1 MKTKPLS
8 IAAAVLAALAMSACG
23 DKPAEP
29 KAAAP
34 AAAAQA
40 ATTQAPA
47 QEKPAAAAPQE
58 KQAAVA
64 STIEVDG
71 NRATI
76 KDGIDAAGEAKLKA
90 ASGITQLTLRKIS
103 DADLA
108 KAVALLPDVTSI
120 RIVSETLTDLSPLA
134 KLGKLESLVLQTESA
149 SDFAPLAGLT
159 GLTNLQVTA
168 PVPSL
173 AWMSKMTALKSIIID
188 GKDKLTDLQGL
199 PSLPD
204 MKRVDLTHLA
214 PTDLAPLVAALPSLT
229 NLELRYAKI
238 ADLAPLC
245 QLSGLEKL
253 NLYGSQLADFSPL
266 AACSKLK
273 QLMYYAVEGADF
285 STLGKLTQL
294 EELDGG
300 LTKLDSIAWLPNL
313 TKLKKFDVFA
323 EYVTDYSP
331 LAKTNIEELK
341 IWNMR
346 APVDL
351 GPVGKMPALKKLT
364 LDSLNNA
371 SGSKALAA
379 LPKLEELS
387 IYGGYNKKEG
397 EQFDFSGNGW
407 AALKKLRLGGVPLQP
422 AQIET
427 MKKMPALEYLEVD
440 KDSCA
445 EDALTGFGPNVKV
458 DYR

>member
-1 MKTKPLS
+1 MNTKPLA

-76 KDGIDAAGEAKLKA
+76 KDGIDAAGEAQLKA
-90 ASGITQLTLRKIS
+90 AS
-103 DADLA
+103 
-108 KAVALLPDVTSI
+108 
-120 RIVSETLTDLSPLA
+120 
-134 KLGKLESLVLQTESA
+134 KLESLVLQTESA

-204 MKRVDLTHLA
+204 MKRVDLTHIA
-214 PTDLAPLVAALPSLT
+214 PTDLAPLVAALPGLT

-253 NLYGSQLADFSPL
+253 NLYGA
-266 AACSKLK
+266 
-273 QLMYYAVEGADF
+273 
-285 STLGKLTQL
+285 
-294 EELDGG
+294 
-300 LTKLDSIAWLPNL
+300 
-313 TKLKKFDVFA
+313 
-323 EYVTDYSP
+323 
-331 LAKTNIEELK
+331 
-341 IWNMR
+341 
-346 APVDL
+346 
-351 GPVGKMPALKKLT
+351 
-364 LDSLNNA
+364 
-371 SGSKALAA
+371 
-379 LPKLEELS
+379 
-387 IYGGYNKKEG
+387 
-397 EQFDFSGNGW
+397 
-407 AALKKLRLGGVPLQP
+407 
-422 AQIET
+422 
-427 MKKMPALEYLEVD
+427 
-440 KDSCA
+440 
-445 EDALTGFGPNVKV
+445 
-458 DYR
+458 

>member
-1 MKTKPLS
+1 MNTKPLS

-23 DKPAEP
+23 EKPAEP

-34 AAAAQA
+34 AAA
-40 ATTQAPA
+40 A

-71 NRATI
+71 SRATI
-76 KDGIDAAGEAKLKA
+76 EDGIDAAGEAKLKA
-90 ASGITQLTLRKIS
+90 ASGITTLRMEKIS

-108 KAVALLPDVTSI
+108 KAVALLPDVTKVNIESK
-120 RIVSETLTDLSPLA
+120 TLTDLSPLA
-134 KLGKLESLVLQTESA
+134 KLGKLESLVLKTEAA

-168 PVPSL
+168 PVTNL
-173 AWMSKMTALKSIIID
+173 AWMGKMTALETIIID

-204 MKRVDLTHLA
+204 MKRVDLTHIA
-214 PTDLAPLVAALPSLT
+214 PTDLAPLAAALPGLT
-229 NLELRYAKI
+229 DLELRYTKI

-245 QLSGLEKL
+245 KLAGLERL
-253 NLYGSQLADFSPL
+253 NLYAAEVADFSPL

-273 QLMYYAVEGADF
+273 SLTYYAVEGADF

-300 LTKLDSIAWLPNL
+300 LTKLDNIAWLPNL
-313 TKLKKFDVFA
+313 TKLKKFDLFA

-331 LAKTNIEELK
+331 LAKTKIEELE

-351 GPVGKMPALKKLT
+351 GPVGKMPALKKLI
-364 LDSLNNA
+364 LNDLNNA

-379 LPKLEELS
+379 LPKLETLVLRS
-387 IYGGYNKKEG
+387 GYNKKEG
-397 EQFDFSGNGW
+397 EQFDFSGKGW
-407 AALKKLRLGGVPLQP
+407 AVLKKIEIHRTPLQP
-422 AQIET
+422 AQIEA
-427 MKKMPALEYLEVD
+427 MKKMPALESLDVD
-440 KDSCA
+440 KDSYA
-445 EDALTGFGPNVKV
+445 EDALTGFDPRVKV
-458 DYR
+458 SR